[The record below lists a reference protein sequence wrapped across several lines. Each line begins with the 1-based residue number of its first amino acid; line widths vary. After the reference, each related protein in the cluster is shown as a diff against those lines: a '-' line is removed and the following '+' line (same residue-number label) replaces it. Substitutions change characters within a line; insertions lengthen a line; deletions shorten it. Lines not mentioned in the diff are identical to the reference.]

1 MRLLAVV
8 IAAAFAVGAVSAAHA
23 QSSPPKKR
31 AVARSSTAA
40 PSEYVPGTIVV
51 HRGEDGR
58 TRTKVL
64 VQKRSYLDGGTEVMP
79 ADNSN
84 AYRSTF
90 LTHRATDG
98 LGHNVITNPPGP
110 IPDRFFL
117 PGPNNP
123 WPGFQF

>member
-1 MRLLAVV
+1 MRLMAIAV
-8 IAAAFAVGAVSAAHA
+8 AAAFAVGAVSTANAE
-23 QSSPPKKR
+23 PPKKR
-31 AVARSSTAA
+31 VVRDA
-40 PSEYVPGTIVV
+40 PGTLIV

-84 AYRSTF
+84 SYRSSF
-90 LTHRATDG
+90 LTHRATSDAFG
-98 LGHNVITNPPGP
+98 PNVIFNPPGP
-110 IPDRFFL
+110 IPDPFFL

>member
-1 MRLLAVV
+1 MRLMAVAVAAALAVC
-8 IAAAFAVGAVSAAHA
+8 AVSAAYA
-23 QSSPPKKR
+23 EPPKKR
-31 AVARSSTAA
+31 VNARPVAAR
-40 PSEYVPGTIVV
+40 SEYVPGTVVV

-58 TRTKVL
+58 TRTKIL

-90 LTHRATDG
+90 LTHRALNDA
-98 LGHNVITNPPGP
+98 LGPNNITNPLGP
-110 IPDRFFL
+110 IPDRFYL

>member
-1 MRLLAVV
+1 MRLMAVAV
-8 IAAAFAVGAVSAAHA
+8 AAAVAVGALSAAHA

-31 AVARSSTAA
+31 VVARSNTAA
-40 PSEYVPGTIVV
+40 PSEYVPGTIIV

-79 ADNSN
+79 ADNSDP
-84 AYRSTF
+84 YRSTF
-90 LTHRATDG
+90 LTHRATG
-98 LGHNVITNPPGP
+98 SSHNIITDPLGP